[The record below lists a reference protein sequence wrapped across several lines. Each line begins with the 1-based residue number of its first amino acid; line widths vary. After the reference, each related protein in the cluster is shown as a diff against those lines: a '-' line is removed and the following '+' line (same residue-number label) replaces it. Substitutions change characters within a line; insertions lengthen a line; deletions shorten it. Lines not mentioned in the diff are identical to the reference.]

1 MPGQNKRQSTRSSL
15 FTESEDVAYEKVLKK
30 AKEVNVKEK
39 QDHRQS
45 QARQVIAKEQTPSTR
60 TSFESTETYPYSPLA
75 CSPSP
80 GRSSVAYPYS
90 PLKCSPSSGRS
101 SVASSTQSSISHAIS
116 TPTKTTPPPLGRGKV
131 ALSPQGSDSNATSDD
146 AWQDAIF
153 SGLYHLTQHNVEVGS
168 AGVRRGVRLAKT
180 NLAKVTFHH
189 NKEIDSLKQAL
200 AEVKGQVVKYQ
211 QMENHTHVKLMAAN
225 KSISTLQT

>member
-60 TSFESTETYPYSPLA
+60 TSFESTETYKQSPVRTSHFTSIQTTLTRTTPPAARSYTASSPQRHHYQSPYSPLA

-180 NLAKVTFHH
+180 NLAK
-189 NKEIDSLKQAL
+189 
-200 AEVKGQVVKYQ
+200 
-211 QMENHTHVKLMAAN
+211 
-225 KSISTLQT
+225 